1 MTIVPDIERQPADV
15 IKRFQE
21 VKLREALRY
30 VAAHSAFYRRL
41 FREHGVDPERVCRIE
56 DLTVIPFTEK
66 SDLQLHNEEFV
77 CVPRARIIDYITT
90 SGTLGDPVTFA
101 MTDAD
106 LDRLAYNEQISFA
119 CTGAGPGSVFQLMTT
134 IDKRFMAGL
143 AYFLGIRRLGA
154 GIVRVGNGIPE
165 LQWDTIRRV
174 RPDTIIVVPSFIP
187 RIIDYAE
194 AHGIDYRAS
203 SVRRAVCIGENLREQ
218 DFSLNLLGESIRR
231 RWDIELFSTYAST
244 EMATTFTEC
253 PYGCGGHHHP
263 ELIICELIGDDG
275 LPVADDEAGELVVTT
290 LGVEGMPLVRFKTGD
305 LARFHREPCRCGRT
319 TMRISPIIGRRQHA
333 VRGEL
338 RDGSQRQRIRQR
350 PNRDPRRAARTASI
364 RRGQGAEG
372 PLPCTYP
379 RSPRDRRL
387 VARKGAPHQ
396 SPGHQPQA
404 GEVYRQTQSP
414 PMNATDQ
421 FEDLRPFVA
430 DEIPAAM
437 QRIADSEAFDALARY
452 VFPHRD
458 VEEVRRM
465 VRAIRTTDE
474 FQMSVMYHVNLRI
487 ICRSITQLTIDGL
500 DALDPAERYL
510 FISNHRDIMLDS
522 SLLQNLLHEAG
533 HRTTEITFG
542 SNLMQGEPA
551 TAIGRANKMF
561 KVVRGSNMHDFLAD
575 SLHLSEYIRHTLLE
589 KRESIWIAQRN
600 GRTKDGDD
608 RTDRGIVKM
617 FALSDR
623 TNAVRA
629 IRSLRIVPVAVSYQW
644 EPCDILKTRELYLSR
659 DGRKYVKQQGED
671 LHSILTGILQPKGQV
686 HFAIG
691 QPLDRSLPDTVDAR
705 QANAFYRTVADE
717 IDRQI
722 HRNYHL
728 FDNNFIA
735 HDLRSGTSTYADRY
749 TPEARAA
756 FEARMQQMLQE
767 IDGDPAILKAI
778 FLGIYANP
786 VENWG
791 QGRINHR

>member
-1 MTIVPDIERQPADV
+1 
-15 IKRFQE
+15 
-21 VKLREALRY
+21 
-30 VAAHSAFYRRL
+30 
-41 FREHGVDPERVCRIE
+41 
-56 DLTVIPFTEK
+56 
-66 SDLQLHNEEFV
+66 
-77 CVPRARIIDYITT
+77 
-90 SGTLGDPVTFA
+90 
-101 MTDAD
+101 
-106 LDRLAYNEQISFA
+106 
-119 CTGAGPGSVFQLMTT
+119 
-134 IDKRFMAGL
+134 
-143 AYFLGIRRLGA
+143 
-154 GIVRVGNGIPE
+154 
-165 LQWDTIRRV
+165 
-174 RPDTIIVVPSFIP
+174 
-187 RIIDYAE
+187 
-194 AHGIDYRAS
+194 
-203 SVRRAVCIGENLREQ
+203 
-218 DFSLNLLGESIRR
+218 
-231 RWDIELFSTYAST
+231 
-244 EMATTFTEC
+244 
-253 PYGCGGHHHP
+253 
-263 ELIICELIGDDG
+263 
-275 LPVADDEAGELVVTT
+275 
-290 LGVEGMPLVRFKTGD
+290 
-305 LARFHREPCRCGRT
+305 
-319 TMRISPIIGRRQHA
+319 
-333 VRGEL
+333 
-338 RDGSQRQRIRQR
+338 
-350 PNRDPRRAARTASI
+350 
-364 RRGQGAEG
+364 
-372 PLPCTYP
+372 
-379 RSPRDRRL
+379 
-387 VARKGAPHQ
+387 
-396 SPGHQPQA
+396 
-404 GEVYRQTQSP
+404 
-414 PMNATDQ
+414 MNATDQ

-437 QRIADSEAFDALARY
+437 QCIADSEAFDALARY

-458 VEEVRRM
+458 IEEVRRM

-487 ICRSITQLTIDGL
+487 IRRSITRLTVDGL

-542 SNLMQGEPA
+542 SNLMQGELA

-561 KVVRGSNMHDFLAD
+561 KVVRDSNMHDFLAD
-575 SLHLSEYIRHTLLE
+575 SLQLSAYIRHTLLE

-623 TNAVRA
+623 TNAARA
-629 IRSLRIVPVAVSYQW
+629 IRSLHIVPVAVSYQW

-659 DGRKYVKQQGED
+659 GGRKYVKQPGED
-671 LHSILTGILQPKGQV
+671 LHSILTGILQPKGCV

-691 QPLDRSLPDTVDAR
+691 QPLDRSLPDTVEAR
-705 QANAFYRTVADE
+705 HANAFYRTVADE